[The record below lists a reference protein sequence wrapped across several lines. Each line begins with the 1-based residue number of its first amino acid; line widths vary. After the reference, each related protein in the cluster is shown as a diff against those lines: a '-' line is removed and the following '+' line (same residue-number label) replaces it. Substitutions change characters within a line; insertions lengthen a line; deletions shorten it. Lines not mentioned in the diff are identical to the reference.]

1 MNKIRDAGDLLHS
14 ALSSKNKE
22 DAVFDVIMNNNL
34 DERLQICNY
43 YQDRYNQN
51 LYEILKDKLSGNFKE
66 LAIHLFL
73 NPIAFKAKILKKGFR
88 GFSADETVIFET
100 LTSHYIEELQAI
112 EQAYREET
120 GKELSKDIEKNFS
133 GIIRKNL
140 LNLLYTPRRRNKNP
154 DNEICEQLA
163 QNLID
168 VGEQNWVND
177 ENVFKNV
184 FICCSG
190 EELVLVGRYYLQKT
204 GNNLLDIV
212 EKKLSGKNKALLRE
226 VLYNNIIPCELYAE
240 KIYLSCKGLGTN
252 NTLLNRVLVARS
264 SIDMGDVRE
273 AYKCKYHNNMRKDV
287 AGDTSGIYQ
296 ELCEYLCQI

>member
-43 YQDRYNQN
+43 YEDRYNQN
-51 LYEILKDKLSGNFKE
+51 LYQVLKDKLSGNFKE

-73 NPIAFKAKILKKGFR
+73 NPIAFKAKILKRGFK

-100 LTSHYIEELQAI
+100 LTSHTIEELQAI

-120 GKELSKDIEKNFS
+120 KRELSVDIDKNFS
-133 GIIRKNL
+133 GVIKKNL
-140 LNLLYTPRRRNKNP
+140 LNCLQIPRSRNKNP
-154 DNEICEQLA
+154 DNDYCEQLA
-163 QNLID
+163 QSLID

-184 FICCSG
+184 FISCSG

-264 SIDMGDVRE
+264 SIDMSDVRE
-273 AYKCKYHNNMRKDV
+273 AYKCKYKTTMRKDV
-287 AGDTSGIYQ
+287 AGDTSGIYR